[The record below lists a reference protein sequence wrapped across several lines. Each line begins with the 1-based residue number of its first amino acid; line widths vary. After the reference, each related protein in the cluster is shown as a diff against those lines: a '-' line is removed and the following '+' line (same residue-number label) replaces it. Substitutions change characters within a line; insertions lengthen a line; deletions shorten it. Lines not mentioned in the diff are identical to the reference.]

1 MQLVRQLL
9 TVREEEHVV
18 CELVGRRN
26 FASEGFMVTLTIIG
40 LLLSFAQVVI
50 SLRRK

>member
-1 MQLVRQLL
+1 MQLVLQLL
-9 TVREEEHVV
+9 TVRKDEDGD
-18 CELVGRRN
+18 CELVWRRS
-26 FASEGFMVTLTIIG
+26 FAPEGFMVTLTVIG